1 MTANTVLELDGV
13 TKQFGSLTAVDNLSF
28 SMRSGS
34 ILGFLGPNGSGK
46 STTMRIIVGL
56 TTATKGRALINGVP
70 YRKLADPIR
79 TVGAIVDGVGHTP
92 GLRAIDELAIAAKS
106 VGIAR
111 QRCEEVLDTV
121 GLTAAAGRRV
131 GGFSLGMRQRMGLAH
146 ALLGDP
152 ELLLLDEPA
161 NGLDPQGIQWVRELL
176 RSLAAEGRAIL
187 VSSHLLSEV
196 AKLADDVLVI
206 RHGAVIAKGTIA
218 ELTSGTARLTVV
230 SSDPARLA
238 ERLSVNG
245 AAVVRADNTL
255 TVTGITA
262 EQVGQLAFDAGI
274 ALQQLASS
282 QTDLEEAFLEL
293 TQGEGIR

>member
-1 MTANTVLELDGV
+1 MTTSSVLELNGV
-13 TKQFGSLTAVDNLSF
+13 TKQFGSLTAVDDLSF
-28 SMRSGS
+28 SMRAGS

-56 TTATKGRALINGVP
+56 TAPTKGQALINGVP
-70 YRKLADPIR
+70 YRKLTDPVR
-79 TVGAIVDGVGHTP
+79 TVGAIVDGVGNTP
-92 GLRAIDELAIAAKS
+92 GLRAIDELIIAAKS
-106 VGIAR
+106 VGIGR
-111 QRCEEVLDTV
+111 KRCEEVLETV

-131 GGFSLGMRQRMGLAH
+131 GGFSLGMRQRLGLAH

-196 AKLADDVLVI
+196 AKLADDILVI
-206 RHGAVIAKGTIA
+206 RHGATIAKGTIA
-218 ELTSGTARLTVV
+218 ELTSGTAKLTVQAN
-230 SSDPARLA
+230 DPAVLA
-238 ERLSVNG
+238 ERLSANG
-245 AAVVRADNTL
+245 AAVMRTGDTL
-255 TVTGITA
+255 SVTGLDA
-262 EQVGQLAFDAGI
+262 QQVGQLAFDAGI
-274 ALQQLASS
+274 VLHQLASS
-282 QTDLEEAFLEL
+282 HTDLEEAFLEL

>member
-1 MTANTVLELDGV
+1 MTTSSVLELNGV
-13 TKQFGSLTAVDNLSF
+13 TKQFGSLTAVDDLSF
-28 SMRSGS
+28 SMRAGS

-56 TTATKGRALINGVP
+56 TAPTKGQALINGVP
-70 YRKLADPIR
+70 YRKLTDPVR
-79 TVGAIVDGVGHTP
+79 TVGAIVDGVGNTP
-92 GLRAIDELAIAAKS
+92 GLRAIDELMIAAKS
-106 VGIAR
+106 VGIGR
-111 QRCEEVLDTV
+111 KRCEEVLETV

-131 GGFSLGMRQRMGLAH
+131 GGFSLGMRQRLGLAH

-196 AKLADDVLVI
+196 AKLADDILVI
-206 RHGAVIAKGTIA
+206 RHGATIAKGTIA
-218 ELTSGTARLTVV
+218 ELTSGTAKLTVQAN
-230 SSDPARLA
+230 DPAVLA
-238 ERLSVNG
+238 ERLSANG
-245 AAVVRADNTL
+245 AAVMRTGDTL
-255 TVTGITA
+255 SVTGLDA
-262 EQVGQLAFDAGI
+262 QQVGQLAFDAGI
-274 ALQQLASS
+274 VLHQLASS
-282 QTDLEEAFLEL
+282 HTDLEEAFLEL

>member
-1 MTANTVLELDGV
+1 MTANTVLELNGV
-13 TKQFGSLTAVDNLSF
+13 TKQFGPLTAVDDLSF
-28 SMRSGS
+28 SMRAGS

-56 TTATKGRALINGVP
+56 TAPTKGQALINGVP
-70 YRKLADPIR
+70 YRKLNDPVR
-79 TVGAIVDGVGHTP
+79 TVGAIVDGVGNTP
-92 GLRAIDELAIAAKS
+92 GLRAIDELMIAAKS
-106 VGIAR
+106 VGIGPK
-111 QRCEEVLDTV
+111 RCEEVLDTV

-131 GGFSLGMRQRMGLAH
+131 GGFSLGMRQRLGLAH

-206 RHGAVIAKGTIA
+206 RHGAAIAKGTIA
-218 ELTSGTARLTVV
+218 ELTSGTAKLTVQAN
-230 SSDPARLA
+230 DPALLA
-238 ERLSVNG
+238 ERLSANG
-245 AAVVRADNTL
+245 AAVMRTGDTL
-255 TVTGITA
+255 SVTGLDA
-262 EQVGQLAFDAGI
+262 QQVGQLAFDAGI
-274 ALQQLASS
+274 VLHQLASS
-282 QTDLEEAFLEL
+282 HTDLEEAFLEL

>member
-1 MTANTVLELDGV
+1 MTTNTVLELNGV
-13 TKQFGSLTAVDNLSF
+13 TKQFGSLTAVDDLSF
-28 SMRSGS
+28 SMRAGS

-56 TTATKGRALINGVP
+56 TAPTKGQALINGVP
-70 YRKLADPIR
+70 YRKLTDPVR
-79 TVGAIVDGVGHTP
+79 TVGAIVDGVGNTP
-92 GLRAIDELAIAAKS
+92 GLRAIDELMIAAKS
-106 VGIAR
+106 VGIGPK
-111 QRCEEVLDTV
+111 RCEEVLETV

-131 GGFSLGMRQRMGLAH
+131 GGFSLGMRQRLGLAH

-206 RHGAVIAKGTIA
+206 RHGATIAKGTIA
-218 ELTSGTARLTVV
+218 ELTSGTAKLTVQAN
-230 SSDPARLA
+230 DPALLA
-238 ERLSVNG
+238 ERLSANG
-245 AAVVRADNTL
+245 AAVMRTGDTL
-255 TVTGITA
+255 SVTGLDA
-262 EQVGQLAFDAGI
+262 QQVGQLAFDAGI
-274 ALQQLASS
+274 VLHQLASS
-282 QTDLEEAFLEL
+282 HTDLEEAFLEL

>member
-1 MTANTVLELDGV
+1 MTTSSVLELNGV
-13 TKQFGSLTAVDNLSF
+13 TKQFGSLTAVDDLSF
-28 SMRSGS
+28 SMRAGS

-56 TTATKGRALINGVP
+56 TAPTKGQALINGVP
-70 YRKLADPIR
+70 YRKLTDPVR
-79 TVGAIVDGVGHTP
+79 TVGAIVDGVGNTP
-92 GLRAIDELAIAAKS
+92 GLRAIDELMIAAKS
-106 VGIAR
+106 VGIGR
-111 QRCEEVLDTV
+111 KRCEEVLETV

-131 GGFSLGMRQRMGLAH
+131 GGFSLGMRQRLGLAH

-196 AKLADDVLVI
+196 AKLADDILVI
-206 RHGAVIAKGTIA
+206 RHGATIAKGTIA
-218 ELTSGTARLTVV
+218 ELTSGTAKLTVQAN
-230 SSDPARLA
+230 DPAVLA
-238 ERLSVNG
+238 ERLSANG
-245 AAVVRADNTL
+245 AAVMRTGDTL
-255 TVTGITA
+255 SVTGLDA
-262 EQVGQLAFDAGI
+262 QQVGQLAFDAGI
-274 ALQQLASS
+274 VLHQLASS
-282 QTDLEEAFLEL
+282 HSDLEESFLEL